1 MAGFMAQSADTAE
14 AAATMTKNP
23 QDCKRSRQCTI
34 AEARWT
40 TNRFLLL
47 LRRNDLG
54 KHSTSRHFT
63 NQ

>member
-23 QDCKRSRQCTI
+23 PDCKRSRQCTI

-54 KHSTSRHFT
+54 KHSTSHHFT